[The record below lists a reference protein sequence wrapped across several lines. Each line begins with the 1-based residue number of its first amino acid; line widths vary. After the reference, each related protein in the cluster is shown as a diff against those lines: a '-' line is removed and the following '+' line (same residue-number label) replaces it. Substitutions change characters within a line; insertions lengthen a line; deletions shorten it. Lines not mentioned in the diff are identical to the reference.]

1 MKTMKRVLA
10 LVAVAVMMLTM
21 AACGSNKPDSEYIA
35 DKGTLVI
42 GMTDFAP
49 MDYKDESGAWVGFD
63 ADLAKKFAESLG
75 VEAEFVEITWGQ
87 KANELKTKNI
97 DIVWNGMTLTDD
109 VKAQMDC
116 SVAYCKNAQVVV
128 MKKDVAANYT
138 DAASMKDLQFAVEK
152 GSAGEEMAI
161 ENSFNTTEVDKQA
174 KALMEVAS
182 GTCDAAIIDML
193 MAGAM
198 IGEGTDYAD
207 LVYSIELNSEE
218 YGIGM
223 RQGSDLVDDLN
234 EFLKEAYAD
243 GTIADLAETYG
254 ISDNIIEIK

>member
-1 MKTMKRVLA
+1 MKKIMALMIAAVMLCLA
-10 LVAVAVMMLTM
+10 LAG
-21 AACGSNKPDSEYIA
+21 CGNTADKTDLQYIK
-35 DKGTLVI
+35 DKGTLVV

-49 MDYKDESGAWVGFD
+49 MDYKDADGNWIGFD
-63 ADLAKKFAESLG
+63 ADLAKGFAEELG
-75 VEAEFVEITWGQ
+75 VEVQFVEITWGQ

-116 SVAYCKNAQVVV
+116 SVPYCRNAQVVV
-128 MKKDVAANYT
+128 MKEDKAANYK
-138 DAASMKDLQFAVEK
+138 DAASMKDLQFAVEN
-152 GSAGEEMAI
+152 GSAGEEMAVANNFKI
-161 ENSFNTTEVDKQA
+161 TEVDKQA

-198 IGEGTDYAD
+198 IGDGTDYAG
-207 LVYSIELNSEE
+207 LTYGIELNSEE

-223 RQGSDLVDDLN
+223 RQGSDLVEKLN
-234 EFLKEAYAD
+234 TYLKEASAD
-243 GTIADLAETYG
+243 GTIAKLAETYK
-254 ISDNIIEIK
+254 ISDNVMEIK

>member
-1 MKTMKRVLA
+1 MKKVLA
-10 LVAVAVMMLTM
+10 LIFAALMMVGCL
-21 AACGSNKPDSEYIA
+21 AGCGNNADKTDVEYIK
-35 DKGTLVI
+35 DKGTLVV

-49 MDYKDESGAWVGFD
+49 MDYKDANGNWIGFD
-63 ADLAKKFAESLG
+63 ADLAKGFAKELG
-75 VEAEFVEITWGQ
+75 VEVQFVEITWGQ

-116 SVAYCKNAQVVV
+116 SVPYCRNAQVVV
-128 MKKDVAANYT
+128 MKKDKAANYK
-138 DAASMKDLQFAVEK
+138 DAASMKDLQFAVEN
-152 GSAGEEMAI
+152 GSAGEDMAT
-161 ENSFNTTEVDKQA
+161 ENGFKITEVDKQA

-193 MAGAM
+193 MASAM

-207 LVYSIELNSEE
+207 LTYSIELNSEE

-223 RQGSDLVDDLN
+223 RQGSDLVEKLN
-234 EFLKEAYAD
+234 TYLKAASAD
-243 GTIADLAETYG
+243 GTIAKLAETYK
-254 ISDNIIEIK
+254 ISDNVMEIK

>member
-1 MKTMKRVLA
+1 MKKILA
-10 LVAVAVMMLTM
+10 LLLIAAMMVTM
-21 AACGSNKPDSEYIA
+21 AACGSDKPDSEYVK

-42 GMTDFAP
+42 GITDFAP
-49 MDYKDESGAWVGFD
+49 MDYKDESGNWVGFD
-63 ADLAKKFAESLG
+63 AELAKGFAESLG
-75 VEAEFVEITWGQ
+75 VEAKFVEITWGQ

-116 SVAYCKNAQVVV
+116 SVPYCKNAQVVV
-128 MKKDVAANYT
+128 MKKDKAAQYP
-138 DAASMKDLQFAVEK
+138 DAASMKDLQFAVEN
-152 GSAGEEMAI
+152 GSAGEEMAT
-161 ENSFNTTEVDKQA
+161 ENGFKITEVDKQA

-182 GTCDAAIIDML
+182 GTCDAAVIDML

-207 LVYSIELNSEE
+207 LVFTVELNSEE

-234 EFLKEAYAD
+234 KYLADAYAD
-243 GTIADLAETYG
+243 GTITKLGETYK
-254 ISDNIIEIK
+254 IADNVIEIK